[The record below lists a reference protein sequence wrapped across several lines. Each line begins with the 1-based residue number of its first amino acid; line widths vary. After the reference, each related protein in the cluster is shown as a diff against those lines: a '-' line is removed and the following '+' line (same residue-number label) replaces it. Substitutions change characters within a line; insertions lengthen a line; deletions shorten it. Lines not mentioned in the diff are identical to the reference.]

1 MAKNWTVAEAVEAI
15 LKGDKEAIKDL
26 GKRFPNLTV
35 AIAKMGENAGAL
47 EIINALPS
55 HVTARKVEAILKGDE
70 DEEVETDV
78 EVEDGDED
86 EDTAEEKPAKKD
98 KKEAAKERA
107 RKRREARKAAKA
119 KEVEP
124 EDGEDEEDEEDEE
137 ETENTYEGMTAVE
150 LFKLCKKRGIS
161 AQPKKKA
168 AEYIELLKAA
178 DEPAEDEDEEE
189 DWEEEEEKPA
199 KKSAGKKPAK
209 ETKAKSKKAASSDDE
224 DWDI

>member
-1 MAKNWTVAEAVEAI
+1 MAKNWTLSEAVEAI

-35 AIAKMGENAGAL
+35 AIAKMGDNAGAL
-47 EIINALPS
+47 EIINALPD
-55 HVTARKVEAILKGDE
+55 HVTARKVEAALKGDE
-70 DEEVETDV
+70 DEVETDADA
-78 EVEDGDED
+78 EVEGDDD
-86 EDTAEEKPAKKD
+86 EETAEEKPAKKD

-119 KEVEP
+119 KEVA
-124 EDGEDEEDEEDEE
+124 EDDEDEEDEADDEE
-137 ETENTYEGMTAVE
+137 TAENPYEGMTAVE

-178 DEPAEDEDEEE
+178 DEPAEDEDDEEE

-199 KKSAGKKPAK
+199 KKSAGKKAAK
-209 ETKAKSKKAASSDDE
+209 EPKAKAKKAAADDE
-224 DWDI
+224 WDI

>member
-1 MAKNWTVAEAVEAI
+1 MAKNWTLAEAVEAV

-35 AIAKMGENAGAL
+35 AIAKMGENEGAL

-70 DEEVETDV
+70 DETETDA
-78 EVEDGDED
+78 EVEDGDDD

-107 RKRREARKAAKA
+107 RKRREKRKAEKA
-119 KEVEP
+119 KEVEADDD
-124 EDGEDEEDEEDEE
+124 EEESEDEED
-137 ETENTYEGMTAVE
+137 TAENPYEGMTAVE

-178 DEPAEDEDEEE
+178 DESDEDEDEEDE

-199 KKSAGKKPAK
+199 KKSAGKKAAK
-209 ETKAKSKKAASSDDE
+209 EPKAKAKKAAADDE
-224 DWDI
+224 WDI

>member
-15 LKGDKEAIKDL
+15 SKGDKEAIKDL

-70 DEEVETDV
+70 DEEVETDA

-119 KEVEP
+119 KEVA
-124 EDGEDEEDEEDEE
+124 EDDEDEEDEADDEE
-137 ETENTYEGMTAVE
+137 TAENPYEGMTAVE

-178 DEPAEDEDEEE
+178 DEPAEDEDDEEE

-199 KKSAGKKPAK
+199 KKSAGKKAAK
-209 ETKAKSKKAASSDDE
+209 EPKAKAKKAAADDE
-224 DWDI
+224 WDI

>member
-70 DEEVETDV
+70 DEEVETDA

-124 EDGEDEEDEEDEE
+124 EDDEDEEDEE
-137 ETENTYEGMTAVE
+137 ETENPYEGMTAVE

-199 KKSAGKKPAK
+199 KKSAGKKAAK
-209 ETKAKSKKAASSDDE
+209 EPKAKAKKAAADDE
-224 DWDI
+224 WDI